1 MSNSFRPALCMK
13 KGSLP
18 LPRRLFFQSGL
29 FVCLHGW
36 LSAGLHTH
44 TREKEKILKKK
55 LKKIVNEFSTKPCK
69 KDGAW
74 AKEETAGRVFTRH
87 ICAHNPSVPPCSCC
101 CFCCCVP
108 VFSRRFMQRD
118 MKNIIRPESLLTYVT
133 STTQPRFTATGK
145 KKKPGV

>member
-1 MSNSFRPALCMK
+1 MYE
-13 KGSLP
+13 KGVITSAEEVI
-18 LPRRLFFQSGL
+18 FSVG
-29 FVCLHGW
+29 FVCLSAW
-36 LSAGLHTH
+36 LTVSRITHTH

-118 MKNIIRPESLLTYVT
+118 MKNIIRPESLLTYVA